1 MKVRNLALL
10 VLSLGLSIPAIA
22 NDEHHPEKSASPSVA
37 TPSVAL
43 PAPATN
49 ASAKPLAANA
59 AKIQAQAKRIAKT
72 KPGPER
78 DKLVAA
84 HIHSLHE
91 SMEMA
96 KGMMSGMDLENCP
109 MLENMMGGKDM
120 PGANPSGGSGERMEM
135 MAPMMKGGMPKP

>member
-1 MKVRNLALL
+1 MKVTNLALL
-10 VLSLGLSIPAIA
+10 VLNLGLSIPALA
-22 NDEHHPEKSASPSVA
+22 NDEHHPEKTASPSVA
-37 TPSVAL
+37 ALSVAP
-43 PAPATN
+43 PASATN

-96 KGMMSGMDLENCP
+96 KGMMSGMDMENCP
-109 MLENMMGGKDM
+109 MMENMMSGKGM
-120 PGANPSGGSGERMEM
+120 PGATPSGSSGERMEM
-135 MAPMMKGGMPKP
+135 MTPMMKGGMPKP